1 MPVRILA
8 GPLLLLCCCAAARLV
23 LSAGKRGPE
32 CWLRETA
39 VGGVGTGD
47 RVVKSV
53 NEFVHMFPT
62 FLDRSEY
69 KI

>member
-1 MPVRILA
+1 VPVRILD
-8 GPLLLLCCCAAARLV
+8 GTLQLLCGCHCAGLV
-23 LSAGKRGPE
+23 LSAGKHGPE

-53 NEFVHMFPT
+53 N
-62 FLDRSEY
+62 
-69 KI
+69 